1 MLLADAIGT
10 VAGACLGTSTI
21 TSFVESGTGVGEGGK
36 TGLTAFTT
44 GCMFLL
50 ALVLS
55 PLFLAIPSFA
65 TAPALIYV
73 GMLMFTS
80 VKNIKYDADIA
91 DVLGAYLAVLMMP
104 LTYSIANGI
113 MFAIMAWVIV
123 KVFEKKAK
131 DVNPILWISFVL
143 FALRIIALITNFQ

>member
-1 MLLADAIGT
+1 
-10 VAGACLGTSTI
+10 
-21 TSFVESGTGVGEGGK
+21 
-36 TGLTAFTT
+36 
-44 GCMFLL
+44 MFLL